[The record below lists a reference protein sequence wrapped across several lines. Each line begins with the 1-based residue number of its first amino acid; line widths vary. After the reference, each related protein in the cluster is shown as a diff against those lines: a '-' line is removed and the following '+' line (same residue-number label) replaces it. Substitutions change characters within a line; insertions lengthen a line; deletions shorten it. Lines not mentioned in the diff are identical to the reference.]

1 MTGFRKELTDLI
13 RPHLEGKTFSKA
25 LVAAIDALLDR
36 AGVPRDGA
44 VPAPRRPLAVPKP
57 PKPPKSP
64 KPYKPPKPPRRPR
77 PAAPSKPL
85 APPGPPAP
93 PATLD
98 VAALLAWLGFPDLD
112 GFDAAATEA
121 LFACLSNRK
130 APALTDEDF
139 EAVAAALNVPPKLIR
154 AVNKVEAP
162 RGAFDNQGRPSIL
175 YEKHVFA
182 RNTGGRFNA
191 SHPVLSASKW
201 QPGTYGPLSVQY
213 DKLAQ
218 ACALDPDAAFKACS
232 WGAFQVLG
240 ENAVDIG
247 YGSAFEMA
255 LALTV
260 SEAAHLDSFV
270 RFIRSKKLVAALQA
284 CKPGDPAS
292 CIPFVKAYNGD
303 GYARNKYHINLA
315 NAAR

>member
-13 RPHLEGKTFSKA
+13 RPHLEGKKLSAA
-25 LVAAIDALLDR
+25 LVAAIDDLLDR

-44 VPAPRRPLAVPKP
+44 SPAPAPTPAPAPAPAPPPSPAPAKP
-57 PKPPKSP
+57 QP
-64 KPYKPPKPPRRPR
+64 
-77 PAAPSKPL
+77 PAAP
-85 APPGPPAP
+85 
-93 PATLD
+93 D
-98 VAALLAWLGFPDLD
+98 VAGLLAWLGLP
-112 GFDAAATEA
+112 GTAAFDAAATKA
-121 LFACLSNRK
+121 LFGRLSNTK
-130 APALTDEDF
+130 APALTDADF
-139 EAVAAALNVPPKLIR
+139 EAVAAELGVPAKIVR
-154 AVNKVEAP
+154 AVTKVEAP
-162 RGAFDNQGRPSIL
+162 RGAFDKEGRPSIL

-182 RNTGGRFNA
+182 RNTGGRYNA
-191 SHPVLSASKW
+191 SHPVLSASRW

-240 ENAVDIG
+240 ENAVAIG

-260 SEAAHLDSFV
+260 SELAHLECFV
-270 RFIRSKKLVAALQA
+270 RFIRSNKLVAKLQA

-292 CIPFVKAYNGD
+292 CIPFVKAYNGA
-303 GYARNKYHINLA
+303 GYAQNKYHIKLA
-315 NAAR
+315 NAAN